1 MTSRSSFLS
10 PKTLSLSPKSPS
22 PVPRPHGTLWSH
34 SGVTMGTPRATAQ
47 RNLTV
52 RRTRSVTRW
61 VQSKTEVAMDPP
73 SVFRATSMSG
83 EATTPVNST

>member
-1 MTSRSSFLS
+1 M
-10 PKTLSLSPKSPS
+10 
-22 PVPRPHGTLWSH
+22 
-34 SGVTMGTPRATAQ
+34 TMGTPRATAQ

-73 SVFRATSMSG
+73 SVLRATSIAG
-83 EATTPVNST
+83 EATTPVKSACGHGDTMGTHWGHPWGGHHPHEKHLGT